1 MHMSDALISPE
12 VGITGIAIAA
22 AVVAYHGF
30 KLDKQE
36 DMLQKLPLM
45 GVMGAF
51 VFVAQMI
58 NFAIPGTGSSGHIAG
73 GLLLAIILGPSAAII
88 IISSILV
95 IQALLFGDGG
105 ILALGTNIINMGIV
119 PCFFIY
125 PFVWK
130 ALVGSS
136 LTKKKVL
143 IASCVSGMLAMT
155 LGALG
160 VVVETYVSG
169 IAQIPF
175 ANFVMLMIPIHVL
188 IGLGEGLITSAVV
201 WFAIEQNMIH
211 NAQLT
216 QLTQRRISKS
226 TIMSAIVGLMLP
238 VVILTWF
245 ASSQPDGLEWS
256 LQGSSAQLLE
266 DQPAT
271 AVHEF
276 SQSLQQKTTILP
288 DYTFAVDAVSETEEH
303 VHYMLIALIGSVI
316 MVAVLSVIS
325 GGIYLRRRRQRLS

>member
-12 VGITGIAIAA
+12 VGLTGIAIAA
-22 AVVAYHGF
+22 AVVAYHGV

-36 DMLQKLPLM
+36 DMLQKLPLI
-45 GVMGAF
+45 GIMGAF

-73 GLLLAIILGPSAAII
+73 SLMLAIILGPSAAII

-119 PCFFIY
+119 PCFIVY
-125 PFVWK
+125 PLVWK
-130 ALVGSS
+130 TIVGQQ
-136 LTKKKVL
+136 LTRKKVL
-143 IASCVSGMLAMT
+143 VASCIAGMLAMS

-160 VVVETYVSG
+160 VVVETYMSG

-175 ANFVMLMIPIHVL
+175 TEFILLMIPIHVL

-201 WFAIEQNMIH
+201 WFAMQQNMIQ
-211 NAQLT
+211 NDNLT
-216 QLTQRRISKS
+216 RQPLKKS
-226 TIMSAIVGLMLP
+226 TVIGAVLGLMIP
-238 VVILTWF
+238 VIALTWF

-256 LQGSSAQLLE
+256 LERSSAQLAE
-266 DQPAT
+266 DAPPTPIHQFA
-271 AVHEF
+271 
-276 SQSLQQKTTILP
+276 QNLQERTTIMP
-288 DYTFAVDAVSETEEH
+288 DYTFGGEADSETAEQ
-303 VHYMLIALIGSVI
+303 VNYMLIALIGSMI
-316 MVAVLSVIS
+316 MVALLSMIS
-325 GGIYLRRRRQRLS
+325 GGIYLSRRKKIAK

>member
-12 VGITGIAIAA
+12 VGMTGIVIAA

-45 GVMGAF
+45 GIMGAF

-58 NFAIPGTGSSGHIAG
+58 NFAIPATGSSGHIAG
-73 GLLLAIILGPSAAII
+73 GLLLSIILGPSAAII

-130 ALVGSS
+130 PMVGGN

-160 VVVETYVSG
+160 VVVETYASG
-169 IAQIPF
+169 IAHIPF

-201 WFAIEQNMIH
+201 WFALEQNMIH
-211 NAQLT
+211 NTQLT
-216 QLTQRRISKS
+216 QLTQPRINKS
-226 TIMSAIVGLMLP
+226 TLISAVVGLMLP
-238 VVILTWF
+238 VIALTWF

-256 LQGSSAQLLE
+256 LAGSSAQLAE
-266 DQPAT
+266 TQPPT

-276 SQSLQQKTTILP
+276 AQNLQQKTTILP
-288 DYTFAVDAVSETEEH
+288 DYTFGSEVTSEKQAH
-303 VHYMLIALIGSVI
+303 ANYMAIALIGSMI
-316 MVAVLSVIS
+316 MVAVLSLIS
-325 GGIYLRRRRQRLS
+325 GGIYLRRRKRSS

>member
-12 VGITGIAIAA
+12 VGMAGIAIAA

-30 KLDKQE
+30 KLDKQA

-73 GLLLAIILGPSAAII
+73 GLLLSIVLGPSAAII

-119 PCFFIY
+119 PCFLIY

-130 ALVGSS
+130 GIVGQK
-136 LTKKKVL
+136 LTKKKVF

-160 VVVETYVSG
+160 VVVETYASG
-169 IAQIPF
+169 IAKIPF
-175 ANFVMLMIPIHVL
+175 TNFVMLMIPIHVL
-188 IGLGEGLITSAVV
+188 IGLGEVLITSAVV
-201 WFAIEQNMIH
+201 WFALEQNMIE
-211 NAQLT
+211 NNQLT
-216 QLTQRRISKS
+216 HKGLHKS
-226 TIMSAIVGLMLP
+226 TVISALVGLMIP
-238 VVILTWF
+238 VIALTWF

-256 LQGSSAQLLE
+256 LAGSSAQLAE
-266 DQPAT
+266 AQPPT

-276 SQSLQQKTTILP
+276 AQNLQQKTTSLP
-288 DYTFAVDAVSETEEH
+288 DYTFGSEVTSEKQAH
-303 VHYMLIALIGSVI
+303 ANYMAIALIGSMI
-316 MVAVLSVIS
+316 MVAVLSLIS
-325 GGIYLRRRRQRLS
+325 GGIYLRRRKRSS

>member
-88 IISSILV
+88 IISSILL

-125 PFVWK
+125 PLVWK
-130 ALVGSS
+130 TIVGRS
-136 LTKKKVL
+136 LTKQKVL

-160 VVVETYVSG
+160 VVVETYISG
-169 IAQIPF
+169 IAQIPL
-175 ANFVMLMIPIHVL
+175 ADFVMLMIPIHVL

-201 WFAIEQNMIH
+201 WFALEQNMIH
-211 NAQLT
+211 NQQLT
-216 QLTQRRISKS
+216 QITQRRSSKS
-226 TIMSAIVGLMLP
+226 ILLAAVLGLMLP
-238 VVILTWF
+238 VIALTWF
-245 ASSQPDGLEWS
+245 ASSHPDGLEWS
-256 LQGSSAQLLE
+256 LERSSAQLLE
-266 DQPAT
+266 EQPAT
-271 AVHEF
+271 PVHEF
-276 SQSLQQKTTILP
+276 TQSLQQNTTILP
-288 DYTFAVDAVSETEEH
+288 DYTFGVDATSETQEH
-303 VHYMLIALIGSVI
+303 VNYMAIALIGSVI
-316 MVAVLSVIS
+316 MVAVLSMIS
-325 GGIYLRRRRQRLS
+325 GGIYLSRRKKLAK